1 MAGHQLHRRQ
11 HRHNEIRGRRAR
23 ETGLWMAQADVTGER
38 GDSRIGLGP
47 TGFLNLASEVVAQVP
62 TGATGLVTANIG

>member
-1 MAGHQLHRRQ
+1 
-11 HRHNEIRGRRAR
+11 
-23 ETGLWMAQADVTGER
+23 MAQADVTGER